1 MTWSWIAVPV
11 LFEALQTRGTTAYKE
26 RMTRRQSVV
35 FFFSLPLNLAGQ
47 FSQAVFYT
55 EIAVVQLSKPRFYML
70 CFSFR
75 KPACQ
80 VKTGEIYLVSSLKVM
95 RELRGQIG
103 TSTRD
108 EDMQRLLV
116 FVLWEMEK
124 GRFSG
129 GKWNLWFMPIKHHF
143 RFLEVHC

>member
-1 MTWSWIAVPV
+1 MQYLGYLKHYKPEGQQRIRKEWLGDN
-11 LFEALQTRGTTAYKE
+11 LFFF
-26 RMTRRQSVV
+26 

-47 FSQAVFYT
+47 FSQAVFHT

-103 TSTRD
+103 TNTRD
-108 EDMQRLLV
+108 EDMQVLLV
-116 FVLWEMEK
+116 FVA
-124 GRFSG
+124 
-129 GKWNLWFMPIKHHF
+129 
-143 RFLEVHC
+143 